1 MAQKEKKKT
10 CIYSCLEKCMETA
23 RFLEGPSAAAALA
36 AQGVAGY
43 DLVYIAD
50 LQRRQIFMFGNP
62 SGAGKTPLPDTAQP
76 VHEQAHARAAQGEVL
91 SYEWSLNWGEKTCF
105 YQTTLLPLRDQAGQ
119 VGSLLGLVRNI
130 TAWAQ
135 RQGHEQFLKEVSG
148 RTFPQILL
156 MAREQER
163 KNISAAL
170 HDEIGSAAVALT
182 SLLSLVKQDVQE
194 ANSAQALKDIAALD
208 RQIKDSI
215 ERVKNIVVSLRPPN
229 LEAVSL
235 AEAVRD
241 MVDNVARYRGLRHR
255 CKVPHGEEGPLS
267 DEVKIVLYRVA
278 QESLN
283 NIVKHARAT
292 RVDVELK
299 LLAHDVILTVRDDG
313 KGFKTASQRSI
324 KHIGLL
330 SMRDSV
336 AYLGGKFTIQSQPGR
351 GTVVQV
357 QCPRVVYGE
366 KR

>member
-1 MAQKEKKKT
+1 
-10 CIYSCLEKCMETA
+10 META

-91 SYEWSLNWGEKTCF
+91 SYEWSVSRGEKTCF

-163 KNISAAL
+163 KNGNYCRRRYNP
-170 HDEIGSAAVALT
+170 EI
-182 SLLSLVKQDVQE
+182 
-194 ANSAQALKDIAALD
+194 I
-208 RQIKDSI
+208 
-215 ERVKNIVVSLRPPN
+215 
-229 LEAVSL
+229 
-235 AEAVRD
+235 
-241 MVDNVARYRGLRHR
+241 
-255 CKVPHGEEGPLS
+255 
-267 DEVKIVLYRVA
+267 
-278 QESLN
+278 
-283 NIVKHARAT
+283 
-292 RVDVELK
+292 
-299 LLAHDVILTVRDDG
+299 
-313 KGFKTASQRSI
+313 
-324 KHIGLL
+324 
-330 SMRDSV
+330 
-336 AYLGGKFTIQSQPGR
+336 
-351 GTVVQV
+351 
-357 QCPRVVYGE
+357 
-366 KR
+366 